1 MVIMGTN
8 IGPEPI
14 CTNMRLSIRTTK
26 TVSQYP
32 YDLNVPDVQ
41 GAVSK
46 ARSLVC
52 LTPRSAVGSIG
63 CYYLHYYLQLIVD
76 SEGLLTMFSLCLMDL
91 SYLTLKETTADHRT
105 VRTQHIVET
114 THNDDEF

>member
-46 ARSLVC
+46 ARSLVWW
-52 LTPRSAVGSIG
+52 GG
-63 CYYLHYYLQLIVD
+63 
-76 SEGLLTMFSLCLMDL
+76 
-91 SYLTLKETTADHRT
+91 
-105 VRTQHIVET
+105 
-114 THNDDEF
+114 THNDWQQPGFRVLHVSIYIIIYNLLLTQRDY

>member
-1 MVIMGTN
+1 MIDGVTAVDNKPSATVNSESYFQLSRNMRKVKMVIMGTN

-52 LTPRSAVGSIG
+52 RCCWS
-63 CYYLHYYLQLIVD
+63 
-76 SEGLLTMFSLCLMDL
+76 
-91 SYLTLKETTADHRT
+91 
-105 VRTQHIVET
+105 
-114 THNDDEF
+114 